1 MGRKNKCVSKSFRS
15 AQGKTTKHGRIKK
28 KIKKRLS
35 WIFLRVTFNRSKKQ
49 NNITNTQAN
58 TVDVSSLVEFVSLI
72 ASLVLLLA
80 EAYQRAPFISA
91 RIKPLLWLL
100 GTHWGG
106 LEMGRGCELQNIGK
120 AEEVK
125 IEGSKWGGNG
135 AFVHLKENGKGK
147 RLILGWGH
155 SFCKMPGISVCV
167 FVCAYSFVYD
177 RERERR
183 EKEGNLS
190 VREELFYICADKINM
205 YLL

>member
-1 MGRKNKCVSKSFRS
+1 MK
-15 AQGKTTKHGRIKK
+15 
-28 KIKKRLS
+28 
-35 WIFLRVTFNRSKKQ
+35 FNRSKKQ

-106 LEMGRGCELQNIGK
+106 LEMGRGWELQNIGK

-155 SFCKMPGISVCV
+155 SFCNVWNKCVCLCV
-167 FVCAYSFVYD
+167 HTVLFMTHT
-177 RERERR
+177 ERERDGR
-183 EKEGNLS
+183 KRAIFQSGRSYFIYVLTK
-190 VREELFYICADKINM
+190 LICICFKPSLLLWFLADAH
-205 YLL
+205 

>member
-1 MGRKNKCVSKSFRS
+1 MDF
-15 AQGKTTKHGRIKK
+15 
-28 KIKKRLS
+28 
-35 WIFLRVTFNRSKKQ
+35 FLRVKFNRSKKQ

-147 RLILGWGH
+147 RLILGWGLLQNAWNK
-155 SFCKMPGISVCV
+155 CMCVCV
-167 FVCAYSFVYD
+167 CVQFRLWQRG
-177 RERERR
+177 RERNGRKRAIFQSRR
-183 EKEGNLS
+183 SYFIYVLTKL
-190 VREELFYICADKINM
+190 ICICFKPSLLLWFFADAH
-205 YLL
+205 

>member
-1 MGRKNKCVSKSFRS
+1 M
-15 AQGKTTKHGRIKK
+15 
-28 KIKKRLS
+28 
-35 WIFLRVTFNRSKKQ
+35 TFNRSKKQ

>member
-1 MGRKNKCVSKSFRS
+1 MK
-15 AQGKTTKHGRIKK
+15 
-28 KIKKRLS
+28 
-35 WIFLRVTFNRSKKQ
+35 FNRSKKQ

-167 FVCAYSFVYD
+167 FVCAYGCVYD
-177 RERERR
+177 RERETGER
-183 EKEGNLS
+183 GQSFSLGGVILYMCWQN
-190 VREELFYICADKINM
+190 
-205 YLL
+205 

>member
-35 WIFLRVTFNRSKKQ
+35 WIFLRVKFNRSKKQ

-177 RERERR
+177 RERETGER
-183 EKEGNLS
+183 GQSFSQGGVILYMCWQN
-190 VREELFYICADKINM
+190 
-205 YLL
+205 

>member
-1 MGRKNKCVSKSFRS
+1 MCFQEFQKCTRENHKTWKN
-15 AQGKTTKHGRIKK
+15 KK

-167 FVCAYSFVYD
+167 CLCVHTVLFMT
-177 RERERR
+177 ERERR

>member
-1 MGRKNKCVSKSFRS
+1 MCFQEFQKCTRENHKTWKN
-15 AQGKTTKHGRIKK
+15 KK

-35 WIFLRVTFNRSKKQ
+35 WIFLRVKFNRSKKQ

-135 AFVHLKENGKGK
+135 AFAHLKENGKGK

-177 RERERR
+177 RERETGER
-183 EKEGNLS
+183 GQSFSQGGVILYMCWQN
-190 VREELFYICADKINM
+190 
-205 YLL
+205 

>member
-1 MGRKNKCVSKSFRS
+1 MCFQEFQKCTRENHKTWKNK
-15 AQGKTTKHGRIKK
+15 KK
-28 KIKKRLS
+28 KKRLS
-35 WIFLRVTFNRSKKQ
+35 WIFLRVKFNRSKKQ

-167 FVCAYSFVYD
+167 FVCAYGCVYD

-190 VREELFYICADKINM
+190 VWEELFYICADKINM

>member
-1 MGRKNKCVSKSFRS
+1 MCFQEFQKCTRENHKTWKNK
-15 AQGKTTKHGRIKK
+15 
-28 KIKKRLS
+28 KKRLS
-35 WIFLRVTFNRSKKQ
+35 WIFLRVKFNRSKKQ

-147 RLILGWGH
+147 RLISGWGH
-155 SFCKMPGISVCV
+155 SFCKMSGISVCV

-190 VREELFYICADKINM
+190 VWEELFYICADKINM